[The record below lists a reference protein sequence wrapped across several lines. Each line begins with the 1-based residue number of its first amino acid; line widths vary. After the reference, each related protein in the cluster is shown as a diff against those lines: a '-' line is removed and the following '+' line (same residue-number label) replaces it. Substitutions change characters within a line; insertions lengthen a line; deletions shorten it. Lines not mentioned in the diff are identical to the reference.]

1 MAARRNHEFYEL
13 SEIRPGSH
21 SSQATANLR
30 VTTSDPHIAPFSLKQ
45 FWSQHV
51 SCVVDFDKCRDH
63 LAVERTFLAYLRT
76 ALMAAMTGTL
86 VAQLFVLEDQDSG
99 FGYTNVGRP
108 LATFCYAFAMCTVIM
123 GTSRAWRLQHA
134 MIRGKALTGGFE
146 IIVLAG
152 VSFVLI
158 VVFTGFLIA
167 LDVIKRT
174 TSRSETGG

>member
-30 VTTSDPHIAPFSLKQ
+30 ATTSDPHTEPFSLKQ

-63 LAVERTFLAYLRT
+63 L
-76 ALMAAMTGTL
+76 
-86 VAQLFVLEDQDSG
+86 
-99 FGYTNVGRP
+99 
-108 LATFCYAFAMCTVIM
+108 
-123 GTSRAWRLQHA
+123 
-134 MIRGKALTGGFE
+134 
-146 IIVLAG
+146 G

-167 LDVIKRT
+167 LDVVKVT

>member
-1 MAARRNHEFYEL
+1 
-13 SEIRPGSH
+13 
-21 SSQATANLR
+21 
-30 VTTSDPHIAPFSLKQ
+30 
-45 FWSQHV
+45 
-51 SCVVDFDKCRDH
+51 
-63 LAVERTFLAYLRT
+63 
-76 ALMAAMTGTL
+76 MTGTL
-86 VAQLFVLEDQDSG
+86 VAQLFVLEDPDSG

-108 LATFCYAFAMCTVIM
+108 LATLCYAFAMCTVIM
-123 GTSRAWRLQHA
+123 GTSRVWRLQHA

-167 LDVIKRT
+167 LDVVKVT